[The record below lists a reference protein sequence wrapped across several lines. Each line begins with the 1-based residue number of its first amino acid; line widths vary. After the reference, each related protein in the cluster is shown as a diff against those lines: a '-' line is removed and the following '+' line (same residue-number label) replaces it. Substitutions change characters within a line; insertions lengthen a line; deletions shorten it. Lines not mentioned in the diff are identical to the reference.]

1 LVGVAQS
8 AAAGLPADWRGR
20 LRRSLAAQPAHLPQ
34 HSAPDAQPAAVL
46 VPIVDRPGGPTLL
59 LTTRAGH
66 LRQHAGQISFP
77 GGRIE
82 PADLS
87 VLAAAVREAR
97 EEIGIDDRY
106 IEPLGYLPDYV
117 VRTGFRITP
126 VVALIS
132 PGFTLQVDAAEV
144 AEVFEMPL
152 EFPYHPDNFQPTR
165 RVLHGVEIIL
175 NDLNFEGRNVWG
187 ATAIILQALS
197 AALRKDA

>member
-1 LVGVAQS
+1 VEQS
-8 AAAGLPADWRGR
+8 GAAKLPGDWRGR
-20 LRRSLAAQPAHLPQ
+20 LRRSLFAQPSHLPQ
-34 HSAPDAQPAAVL
+34 HSPAEPQPAAVL
-46 VPIVDRPGGPTLL
+46 VPIIDRPEGPTLL

-82 PADLS
+82 PSDLG
-87 VLAAAVREAR
+87 VLAAALRETR
-97 EEIGIDDRY
+97 EEIGIDDRH

-132 PGFTLQVDAAEV
+132 PGFTLRVDAAEV

-152 EFPYHPDNFQPTR
+152 EFPYHPENFQPTR
-165 RVLHGVEIIL
+165 RVLHGVEVIL
-175 NDLNFEGRNVWG
+175 NDLNFEGRVVWG
-187 ATAIILQALS
+187 ATAAILQTLC
-197 AALRKDA
+197 AALRKES

>member
-1 LVGVAQS
+1 VAVQS

-20 LRRSLAAQPAHLPQ
+20 LHRSLFAQPVHLAQ
-34 HSAPDAQPAAVL
+34 HAAPAPQPAAVL
-46 VPIVDRPGGPTLL
+46 VPIIDRADAPSVL

-82 PADLS
+82 PSDLG
-87 VLAAAVREAR
+87 VLAAALRETR
-97 EEIGIDDRY
+97 EEIGIDDRC

-152 EFPYHPDNFQPTR
+152 EFSCHPENFQPTR
-165 RVLHGVEIIL
+165 RILHGVEVIL
-175 NDLNFEGRNVWG
+175 EDLNFEGRVIWG
-187 ATAIILQALS
+187 ATAIILRSLYT
-197 AALRKDA
+197 ALRMEA